1 MNSFSDYK
9 PGSATAEYRHYVDNA
24 FEIAQAQ
31 KKRVDPM
38 YHEKIDSL
46 LDTYARKLAANMNHS
61 FSYPPV
67 NRIVQSS
74 KAAFTYAGFRICQPS

>member
-9 PGSATAEYRHYVDNA
+9 PGSATAEYRHYVDKA
-24 FEIAQAQ
+24 FALAQEQ

-46 LDTYARKLAANMNHS
+46 LDTYARKLAAKRE
-61 FSYPPV
+61 PWL
-67 NRIVQSS
+67 
-74 KAAFTYAGFRICQPS
+74 

>member
-1 MNSFSDYK
+1 M
-9 PGSATAEYRHYVDNA
+9 DNA

-61 FSYPPV
+61 FAIDARVPRS
-67 NRIVQSS
+67 
-74 KAAFTYAGFRICQPS
+74 